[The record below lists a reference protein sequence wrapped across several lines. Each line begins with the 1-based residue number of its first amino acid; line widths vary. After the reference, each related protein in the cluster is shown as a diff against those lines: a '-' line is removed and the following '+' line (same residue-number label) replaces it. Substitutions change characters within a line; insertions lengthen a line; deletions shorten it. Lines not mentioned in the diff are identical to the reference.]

1 MAIDPDDFEI
11 AMDLAKWIE
20 LELRL
25 PTGFVCALLSE
36 TDWGFVIKLNGIFE
50 SLLNVSITRSLLSA
64 HTTPGWRKLSRDWTW
79 LIIAVVRSLLQL
91 SLS

>member
-36 TDWGFVIKLNGIFE
+36 TDWICYQIE
-50 SLLNVSITRSLLSA
+50 
-64 HTTPGWRKLSRDWTW
+64 RD
-79 LIIAVVRSLLQL
+79 I
-91 SLS
+91 